1 MEILVIED
9 DERIVNFLRRGFEAE
24 GHRLDRVKTK
34 AAAQDALSYQA
45 NSYDVIIIDW
55 QLGSE
60 DGLEICQEFRKS
72 KVRTPIL
79 IMSAKGEVD
88 VGERSLKAGANAF
101 LAKPFS
107 FEALLSLMKQLTFSN
122 PSPV

>member
-24 GHRLDRVKTK
+24 GHRLDWVKTK
-34 AAAQDALSYQA
+34 TAAQDAMSEQT
-45 NSYDVIIIDW
+45 NGYDVIIIDW

-60 DGLEICQEFRKS
+60 DGLEICQEFRQS
-72 KVRTPIL
+72 NMRTPIL

-88 VGERSLKAGANAF
+88 VRERSLKAGANAF

-107 FEALLSLMKQLTFSN
+107 FEALLSLMNQLTFIN